1 MRGIF
6 SLPAIILMLSFV
18 GFAAFTAEAKV
29 PVGQVMFMTGMI
41 WALPA
46 KVILVGSMLS
56 GAHVATAFVA
66 VTLSSVRMMP
76 MVASL
81 VPEIRTRRTPTWLL
95 LILSHFIAITAWVFA
110 MERVRDV
117 PRQGRVAFFASFGV
131 TLTLTNILLVLS
143 HFVAITAW
151 VFAMERVRDVPR
163 SGRVAFFAGFGVTLT
178 LTNIL
183 LVGLVYGAVSEFPPI
198 VSGCLFFLTP
208 VYFLTSIWISAR
220 HRVIYWALGIG
231 LALGWLF
238 AVIAPQYDILLAGVI
253 GGTLAWWGERV
264 LRLREARR

>member
-1 MRGIF
+1 MTAAPDTPSQAHWFLLGMRGLF

-18 GFAAFTAEAKV
+18 GFAAFTAEAKI
-29 PVGQVMFMTGMI
+29 PVGQVMFMTGMV

-56 GAHVATAFVA
+56 GAHIATAFLA

-76 MVASL
+76 MVAAL
-81 VPEIRTRRTPTWLL
+81 IPEIRDRRTPTWLL
-95 LILSHFIAITAWVFA
+95 LII
-110 MERVRDV
+110 
-117 PRQGRVAFFASFGV
+117 
-131 TLTLTNILLVLS
+131 S

-151 VFAMERVRDVPR
+151 VFAMEHVRDVPR
-163 SGRVAFFAGFGVTLT
+163 SGRVAFFAGFGMTLT
-178 LTNIL
+178 TVNIL
-183 LVGLVYGAVSEFPPI
+183 LVGLVYGAVSEFPPV

-220 HRVIYWALGIG
+220 HRVIYWALGVG

-238 AVIAPQYDILLAGVI
+238 AVIAPEYDILLAGIV
-253 GGTLAWWGERV
+253 GGTLAWWGERM
-264 LRLREARR
+264 LRQREAVR

>member
-1 MRGIF
+1 MTAETEPYHPSQSHWVLLGMRGIF
-6 SLPAIILMLSFV
+6 SLPAVILMLSFV
-18 GFAAFTAEAKV
+18 GFAAFTAEANI
-29 PVGQVMFMTGMI
+29 PVDQVMFMTGMV

-56 GAHVATAFVA
+56 GAHIATAFIA

-76 MVASL
+76 MVAAL
-81 VPEIRTRRTPTWLL
+81 IPEIRDRRTPTWLL
-95 LILSHFIAITAWVFA
+95 LI
-110 MERVRDV
+110 
-117 PRQGRVAFFASFGV
+117 
-131 TLTLTNILLVLS
+131 LS

-163 SGRVAFFAGFGVTLT
+163 EGRVAFFAGFGVTLT
-178 LTNIL
+178 LANIV

-231 LALGWLF
+231 LVLGWLF
-238 AVIAPQYDILLAGVI
+238 AVIAPEYDILLAGVI
-253 GGTLAWWGERV
+253 GGTLAWWCERV
-264 LRLREARR
+264 LRKREAST

>member
-1 MRGIF
+1 MTAAPDPHSQTHWFLQGMRGLF

-18 GFAAFTAEAKV
+18 GFAAFTAEAGV
-29 PVGQVMFMTGMI
+29 PVDQVMFMTGMV

-56 GAHVATAFVA
+56 GAHVATAFIA

-76 MVASL
+76 MVAAL
-81 VPEIRTRRTPTWLL
+81 VPEIRTGRTPTWLL
-95 LILSHFIAITAWVFA
+95 L
-110 MERVRDV
+110 
-117 PRQGRVAFFASFGV
+117 
-131 TLTLTNILLVLS
+131 LVS

-163 SGRVAFFAGFGVTLT
+163 EGRVAFFAGFGMTLT

-220 HRVIYWALGIG
+220 HRVIYWALGIC

-238 AVIAPQYDILLAGVI
+238 AVIAPEYDILLAGVL
-253 GGTLAWWGERV
+253 GGTLAWWGERM
-264 LRLREARR
+264 LRRKEGSR

>member
-1 MRGIF
+1 MTAPPESQSQSHWFLLGMRGIF

-29 PVGQVMFMTGMI
+29 PVEQVMLMTGMV

-56 GAHVATAFVA
+56 GAHIATAFLA

-76 MVASL
+76 MVAAL
-81 VPEIRTRRTPTWLL
+81 IPEIRDRRTPTWLL
-95 LILSHFIAITAWVFA
+95 LIV
-110 MERVRDV
+110 
-117 PRQGRVAFFASFGV
+117 
-131 TLTLTNILLVLS
+131 S

-151 VFAMERVRDVPR
+151 VFAMEKVRDVPR
-163 SGRVAFFAGFGVTLT
+163 GGRVAFFAGFGVTLT
-178 LTNIL
+178 LTNIV

-231 LALGWLF
+231 LALGTIF
-238 AVIAPQYDILLAGVI
+238 AVVAPEYDILLAGVV
-253 GGTLAWWGERV
+253 GGTAAWWGERA
-264 LRLREARR
+264 LRRREAAR

>member
-1 MRGIF
+1 MTAETAPDHPSQTHWFLVGMRGLF

-18 GFAAFTAEAKV
+18 GFAAFTAEANI
-29 PVGQVMFMTGMI
+29 PVGQVMFMTGMV

-56 GAHVATAFVA
+56 GAHIATAFIA

-76 MVASL
+76 MVAAL
-81 VPEIRTRRTPTWLL
+81 IPEIRTSRTPTWLL
-95 LILSHFIAITAWVFA
+95 LII
-110 MERVRDV
+110 
-117 PRQGRVAFFASFGV
+117 
-131 TLTLTNILLVLS
+131 S

-151 VFAMERVRDVPR
+151 VFAMETVRDVPR
-163 SGRVAFFAGFGVTLT
+163 YGRVAFFAGFGVTLT
-178 LTNIL
+178 VTNIL

-231 LALGWLF
+231 LALGYLF
-238 AVIAPQYDILLAGVI
+238 AVVAPEYDILLTGII
-253 GGTLAWWGERV
+253 GGTLAWWGERM
-264 LRLREARR
+264 LRRKEVGR

>member
-1 MRGIF
+1 MTAETEPESVSHTHWFLLGMRGIF

-29 PVGQVMFMTGMI
+29 PVDQVMFMTGMV

-56 GAHVATAFVA
+56 GAHILTAFIA

-76 MVASL
+76 MVAAL
-81 VPEIRTRRTPTWLL
+81 IPEIRDRRTPTWLL
-95 LILSHFIAITAWVFA
+95 LV
-110 MERVRDV
+110 V
-117 PRQGRVAFFASFGV
+117 
-131 TLTLTNILLVLS
+131 S

-151 VFAMERVRDVPR
+151 VFAMERVQAVPR
-163 SGRVAFFAGFGVTLT
+163 AGRVAFFAGFGVTLT
-178 LTNIL
+178 LANIL

-238 AVIAPQYDILLAGVI
+238 AVIAPEYDILLAGVI
-253 GGTLAWWGERV
+253 GGTIAWWGERTM
-264 LRLREARR
+264 RQREAGR

>member
-1 MRGIF
+1 MTAETAPEPQSQMHWILLGMRGIF

-18 GFAAFTAEAKV
+18 GFAAFTAEAKI
-29 PVGQVMFMTGMI
+29 PVEQVMFMTGMV

-56 GAHVATAFVA
+56 GAHIAAAFIA

-76 MVASL
+76 MVAAL
-81 VPEIRTRRTPTWLL
+81 IPEIRDRRTPTWLL
-95 LILSHFIAITAWVFA
+95 LII
-110 MERVRDV
+110 
-117 PRQGRVAFFASFGV
+117 
-131 TLTLTNILLVLS
+131 S

-151 VFAMERVRDVPR
+151 VFAMEHVRTVPR
-163 SGRVAFFAGFGVTLT
+163 EGRVAFFAGFGITLT
-178 LTNIL
+178 LANII

-231 LALGWLF
+231 LALGYVF
-238 AVIAPQYDILLAGVI
+238 AVIAPEYDILLAGVI
-253 GGTLAWWGERV
+253 GGTVAWWGERL
-264 LRLREARR
+264 LRQREASR

>member
-1 MRGIF
+1 MTAEPDPQSQIHWFLVGMRGIF

-29 PVGQVMFMTGMI
+29 PVEQVMFMTGI
-41 WALPA
+41 VWALPA

-56 GAHVATAFVA
+56 GAHVATAFLA

-76 MVASL
+76 MVAAL

-95 LILSHFIAITAWVFA
+95 LVI
-110 MERVRDV
+110 
-117 PRQGRVAFFASFGV
+117 
-131 TLTLTNILLVLS
+131 S

-151 VFAMERVRDVPR
+151 VFAMQKVQEVPR
-163 SGRVAFFAGFGVTLT
+163 GGRVAFFAGFGVTLT
-178 LTNIL
+178 LSNVV
-183 LVGLVYGAVSEFPPI
+183 LVGLAYGAVSEFPPL

-231 LALGWLF
+231 LVLGYVF
-238 AVIAPQYDILLAGVI
+238 AVIAPQYDILLTGLV
-253 GGTLAWWGERV
+253 GGTLAWWGERA
-264 LRLREARR
+264 LRRREAAR

>member
-1 MRGIF
+1 MTVPPDHHSQTHWFLVGMRGLF

-18 GFAAFTAEAKV
+18 GFAAFTAEAKI
-29 PVGQVMFMTGMI
+29 PVGQVMFMTGMV

-56 GAHVATAFVA
+56 GAHIATAFLA

-76 MVASL
+76 MVAAL
-81 VPEIRTRRTPTWLL
+81 IPEIRDRRTPTWLL
-95 LILSHFIAITAWVFA
+95 LIV
-110 MERVRDV
+110 
-117 PRQGRVAFFASFGV
+117 
-131 TLTLTNILLVLS
+131 S

-163 SGRVAFFAGFGVTLT
+163 HGRVAFFAGFGMTLT
-178 LTNIL
+178 TVNIL

-220 HRVIYWALGIG
+220 HRVITWALGIG
-231 LALGWLF
+231 LALGYVF
-238 AVIAPQYDILLAGVI
+238 AVIAPEYDILLTGII
-253 GGTLAWWGERV
+253 GGTLAWWGERM
-264 LRLREARR
+264 LRQREAQR

>member
-1 MRGIF
+1 MTAEPDPQSQIHWFLLGMRGIF

-29 PVGQVMFMTGMI
+29 PVEQVMFMTGI
-41 WALPA
+41 VWALPA

-56 GAHVATAFVA
+56 GAHVATAFLA

-76 MVASL
+76 MVAAL
-81 VPEIRTRRTPTWLL
+81 VPEIRTQRTPTWLL
-95 LILSHFIAITAWVFA
+95 LVI
-110 MERVRDV
+110 
-117 PRQGRVAFFASFGV
+117 
-131 TLTLTNILLVLS
+131 S

-151 VFAMERVRDVPR
+151 VFAMQKVQEVPR
-163 SGRVAFFAGFGVTLT
+163 GGRVAFFAGFGVTLT
-178 LTNIL
+178 LSNVV
-183 LVGLVYGAVSEFPPI
+183 LVGLAYGAVSEFPPL

-231 LALGWLF
+231 LVLGYVF
-238 AVIAPQYDILLAGVI
+238 AVIAPQYDILLTGLV
-253 GGTLAWWGERV
+253 GGTLAWWGERA
-264 LRLREARR
+264 LRRREAAR

>member
-1 MRGIF
+1 MTAETAPDHHSQTHWFLIGMRGLF

-18 GFAAFTAEAKV
+18 GFAAFTAEAKI
-29 PVGQVMFMTGMI
+29 PVGQVMFMTGMV

-56 GAHVATAFVA
+56 GAHIATAFLA

-76 MVASL
+76 MVAAL
-81 VPEIRTRRTPTWLL
+81 IPEIRTSRTPTWLL
-95 LILSHFIAITAWVFA
+95 LIV
-110 MERVRDV
+110 
-117 PRQGRVAFFASFGV
+117 
-131 TLTLTNILLVLS
+131 S

-151 VFAMERVRDVPR
+151 VFAMERVRAVPR
-163 SGRVAFFAGFGVTLT
+163 YGRVAFFAGFGMTLT
-178 LTNIL
+178 TVNIL

-231 LALGWLF
+231 LALGYVF
-238 AVIAPQYDILLAGVI
+238 AVIAPEYDILLAGII
-253 GGTLAWWGERV
+253 GGTVAWWGERL
-264 LRLREARR
+264 LRQREASR

>member
-1 MRGIF
+1 MTAEPEPHSQIHWFLLGMRGLF
-6 SLPAIILMLSFV
+6 SLPAVILMLSFT
-18 GFAAFTAEAKV
+18 GFAAFTAEAGI
-29 PVGQVMFMTGMI
+29 PVEQAMFMTGII

-56 GAHVATAFVA
+56 GAHVATAFLA

-81 VPEIRTRRTPTWLL
+81 VPELRTSRTPTWLL
-95 LILSHFIAITAWVFA
+95 LL
-110 MERVRDV
+110 
-117 PRQGRVAFFASFGV
+117 
-131 TLTLTNILLVLS
+131 LS

-163 SGRVAFFAGFGVTLT
+163 EGRVAFFAGFGVTLT
-178 LTNIL
+178 TVNIA
-183 LVGLVYGAVSEFPPI
+183 LVGLVYGAVAQFPPL

-220 HRVIYWALGIG
+220 HRVIYVALGAG

-238 AVIAPQYDILLAGVI
+238 AAIAPQYDILLAGIV
-253 GGTLAWWGERV
+253 GGTLAWWGERAM
-264 LRLREARR
+264 RRREAGR

>member
-1 MRGIF
+1 MTAGAEPQSQMHWFLLGMRGLF

-18 GFAAFTAEAKV
+18 GFAAFTAEAKI
-29 PVGQVMFMTGMI
+29 PVGQVMFMTGII

-56 GAHVATAFVA
+56 GAHIATAFIA

-81 VPEIRTRRTPTWLL
+81 VPEIRTSRTPTWLL
-95 LILSHFIAITAWVFA
+95 L
-110 MERVRDV
+110 
-117 PRQGRVAFFASFGV
+117 
-131 TLTLTNILLVLS
+131 LVS

-163 SGRVAFFAGFGVTLT
+163 AGRLAFFAGFGITLT
-178 LTNIL
+178 TTNIV
-183 LVGLVYGAVSEFPPI
+183 LVGLVYGAVSEFPPL

-231 LALGWLF
+231 LAFGCLF
-238 AVIAPQYDILLAGVI
+238 AVIAPEYDILLAGIV
-253 GGTLAWWGERV
+253 GGTLAWWGERM
-264 LRLREARR
+264 LRRREAVR

>member
-1 MRGIF
+1 MTAETAPDHHSQTHWFLVGMRGLF

-18 GFAAFTAEAKV
+18 GFAAFTAEAKI
-29 PVGQVMFMTGMI
+29 PVGQVMFMTGMV

-56 GAHVATAFVA
+56 GAHIATAFLA

-76 MVASL
+76 MVAAL
-81 VPEIRTRRTPTWLL
+81 IPEIRTSRTPTWLL
-95 LILSHFIAITAWVFA
+95 LIV
-110 MERVRDV
+110 
-117 PRQGRVAFFASFGV
+117 
-131 TLTLTNILLVLS
+131 S

-151 VFAMERVRDVPR
+151 VFAMEHVRDVPR
-163 SGRVAFFAGFGVTLT
+163 YGRVAFFAGFGITLT
-178 LTNIL
+178 LTNIV

-231 LALGWLF
+231 LALGYLF
-238 AVIAPQYDILLAGVI
+238 AVIAPEYDILLTGII
-253 GGTLAWWGERV
+253 GGTLAWWGERM
-264 LRLREARR
+264 LRQKEAQR

>member
-1 MRGIF
+1 MTAEPDPQSQIHWFLVGMRGIF

-29 PVGQVMFMTGMI
+29 PVEQVMFMTGI
-41 WALPA
+41 VWALPA

-56 GAHVATAFVA
+56 GAHVATAFLA

-76 MVASL
+76 MVAAL
-81 VPEIRTRRTPTWLL
+81 VPEIRTSRTPTWLL
-95 LILSHFIAITAWVFA
+95 LVI
-110 MERVRDV
+110 
-117 PRQGRVAFFASFGV
+117 
-131 TLTLTNILLVLS
+131 S

-151 VFAMERVRDVPR
+151 VFAMQKVQEVPR
-163 SGRVAFFAGFGVTLT
+163 GGRVAFFAGFGVTLT
-178 LTNIL
+178 LSNVV
-183 LVGLVYGAVSEFPPI
+183 LVGLAYGAVSEFPPL

-231 LALGWLF
+231 LVLGYVF
-238 AVIAPQYDILLAGVI
+238 AVIAPQYDILLTGLV
-253 GGTLAWWGERV
+253 GGTLAWWGERA
-264 LRLREARR
+264 LRRREAAR

>member
-1 MRGIF
+1 MTAEPDPQSQIHWFLVGMRGIF

-29 PVGQVMFMTGMI
+29 PVEQVMFMTGI
-41 WALPA
+41 VWALPA

-56 GAHVATAFVA
+56 GAHVATAFLA

-76 MVASL
+76 MVAAL
-81 VPEIRTRRTPTWLL
+81 IPEIRDRRTPTWLL
-95 LILSHFIAITAWVFA
+95 LII
-110 MERVRDV
+110 
-117 PRQGRVAFFASFGV
+117 
-131 TLTLTNILLVLS
+131 S

-151 VFAMERVRDVPR
+151 VFAMQHVRTVPR
-163 SGRVAFFAGFGVTLT
+163 EGRVAFFAGFGITLT
-178 LTNIL
+178 LANIL

-231 LALGWLF
+231 LALGYVF
-238 AVIAPQYDILLAGVI
+238 AVIAPEYDILLAGVI
-253 GGTLAWWGERV
+253 GGTVAWWGERL
-264 LRLREARR
+264 LRQREASR

>member
-1 MRGIF
+1 MTAPPETQSQTHWFLLGMRGIF

-18 GFAAFTAEAKV
+18 GFAAFTAEAKI
-29 PVGQVMFMTGMI
+29 PVEQVMFMTGMV

-56 GAHVATAFVA
+56 GAHIAAAFLA

-76 MVASL
+76 MVAAL
-81 VPEIRTRRTPTWLL
+81 IPDIRDRRTPTWLL
-95 LILSHFIAITAWVFA
+95 LIV
-110 MERVRDV
+110 
-117 PRQGRVAFFASFGV
+117 
-131 TLTLTNILLVLS
+131 S

-151 VFAMERVRDVPR
+151 VFAMQKVRDVPR
-163 SGRVAFFAGFGVTLT
+163 YGRVAFFAGFGITLT
-178 LTNIL
+178 LVNIV

-231 LALGWLF
+231 LALGYAF
-238 AVIAPQYDILLAGVI
+238 AVVAPEYDILLAGLV
-253 GGTLAWWGERV
+253 GGTLAWWGERM
-264 LRLREARR
+264 LRRREAAR

>member
-1 MRGIF
+1 MTAETAPDHHSQTHWFLVGMRGLF

-18 GFAAFTAEAKV
+18 GFAAFTAEAKI
-29 PVGQVMFMTGMI
+29 PVGQVMFMTGI
-41 WALPA
+41 VWALPA

-56 GAHVATAFVA
+56 GAHIATAFLA

-76 MVASL
+76 MVAAL
-81 VPEIRTRRTPTWLL
+81 IPEIRTSRTPTWLL
-95 LILSHFIAITAWVFA
+95 LIV
-110 MERVRDV
+110 
-117 PRQGRVAFFASFGV
+117 
-131 TLTLTNILLVLS
+131 S

-151 VFAMERVRDVPR
+151 VFAMEHVRDVPR
-163 SGRVAFFAGFGVTLT
+163 TGRVAFFAGFGMTLT
-178 LTNIL
+178 TVNIL

-231 LALGWLF
+231 LALGYLF
-238 AVIAPQYDILLAGVI
+238 AVIAPEYDILLTGII
-253 GGTLAWWGERV
+253 GGTLAWWGERM
-264 LRLREARR
+264 LRQREAQR

>member
-1 MRGIF
+1 MTAPPETQSQTHWFLLGMRGIF

-18 GFAAFTAEAKV
+18 GFAAFTAEAKI
-29 PVGQVMFMTGMI
+29 PVEQVMFMTGMV

-56 GAHVATAFVA
+56 GAHIAAAFLA

-76 MVASL
+76 MVAAL
-81 VPEIRTRRTPTWLL
+81 IPEIRDRRTPTWLL
-95 LILSHFIAITAWVFA
+95 LIV
-110 MERVRDV
+110 
-117 PRQGRVAFFASFGV
+117 
-131 TLTLTNILLVLS
+131 S

-151 VFAMERVRDVPR
+151 VFAMQKVRDVPR
-163 SGRVAFFAGFGVTLT
+163 YGRVAFFAGFGITLT
-178 LTNIL
+178 LVNIV

-231 LALGWLF
+231 LALGYAF
-238 AVIAPQYDILLAGVI
+238 AVVAPEYDILLAGLV
-253 GGTLAWWGERV
+253 GGTLAWWGERM
-264 LRLREARR
+264 LRRREAAR

>member
-1 MRGIF
+1 MTAETAPEPRSQTYWFLFGMRGLF

-18 GFAAFTAEAKV
+18 GFAAFTAEAKI

-56 GAHVATAFVA
+56 GAHIATAFLA

-81 VPEIRTRRTPTWLL
+81 VPEIRTGRTPTWLL
-95 LILSHFIAITAWVFA
+95 LV
-110 MERVRDV
+110 V
-117 PRQGRVAFFASFGV
+117 
-131 TLTLTNILLVLS
+131 S

-151 VFAMERVRDVPR
+151 VFAIERVRDVPR
-163 SGRVAFFAGFGVTLT
+163 AGRLAFFAGFGITLT
-178 LTNIL
+178 TTNIV
-183 LVGLVYGAVSEFPPI
+183 LVGLVYGAVSEFPPL

-238 AVIAPQYDILLAGVI
+238 AVIAPEYDILLAGIV
-253 GGTLAWWGERV
+253 GGTLAWWGERM
-264 LRLREARR
+264 LRQREVAP

>member
-1 MRGIF
+1 MTADPEHRSQAHWFLHGMRGLF

-29 PVGQVMFMTGMI
+29 PVGQVMFMTGI
-41 WALPA
+41 VWALPA

-56 GAHVATAFVA
+56 GAHLATAFIA

-76 MVASL
+76 MVAAL
-81 VPEIRTRRTPTWLL
+81 VPEIRTSRTPTW
-95 LILSHFIAITAWVFA
+95 
-110 MERVRDV
+110 
-117 PRQGRVAFFASFGV
+117 
-131 TLTLTNILLVLS
+131 ILLFLS

-151 VFAMERVRDVPR
+151 VFAMERVRDIPR
-163 SGRVAFFAGFGVTLT
+163 EGRVAFFAGFGITLT
-178 LTNIL
+178 LTNIV

-220 HRVIYWALGIG
+220 HRVIYFALGIG

-253 GGTLAWWGERV
+253 GGTAAWWGERV
-264 LRLREARR
+264 LRRREARQ

>member
-1 MRGIF
+1 MTAETAPDPQSQTHWLLLGMRGIF

-18 GFAAFTAEAKV
+18 GFAAFTAEAKI
-29 PVGQVMFMTGMI
+29 PVEQVMFMTGMV

-56 GAHVATAFVA
+56 GAHILTAFIA

-76 MVASL
+76 MVAAL
-81 VPEIRTRRTPTWLL
+81 IPEIRTSRTPTWLL
-95 LILSHFIAITAWVFA
+95 LF
-110 MERVRDV
+110 
-117 PRQGRVAFFASFGV
+117 
-131 TLTLTNILLVLS
+131 LS

-151 VFAMERVRDVPR
+151 VFAIERVNGVPR
-163 SGRVAFFAGFGVTLT
+163 DGRVAFFAGFGITLT
-178 LTNIL
+178 LLNIL

-231 LALGWLF
+231 LALGWFF
-238 AVIAPQYDILLAGVI
+238 AIVAPEYDILLAGVI
-253 GGTLAWWGERV
+253 GGTLAWWGERM
-264 LRLREARR
+264 LRQREARS